1 MDEKDVF
8 KYALF
13 MALGEIFVLLLM
25 LACVIGFVY
34 ISMALYPLIG
44 IYWTIALFLAAAV
57 VIFALGWSTINRIDN
72 KKQEDG

>member
-1 MDEKDVF
+1 MDEKNVF

-25 LACVIGFVY
+25 LAGIIVFVY
-34 ISMALYPLIG
+34 AAMALYPLIG
-44 IYWTIALFLAAAV
+44 IYWTIALFLGAAV

-72 KKQEDG
+72 KEGEDG

>member
-25 LACVIGFVY
+25 LTGIIVFVY
-34 ISMALYPLIG
+34 AAMTLYPLIG
-44 IYWTIALFLAAAV
+44 IYWTIALFLGAAA
-57 VIFALGWSTINRIDN
+57 VIFALGWSTINRLDN
-72 KKQEDG
+72 KKLEDG

>member
-25 LACVIGFVY
+25 LAGIIAFVY
-34 ISMALYPLIG
+34 AAMVLYPLIG
-44 IYWTIALFLAAAV
+44 IYWTIALLLTAAV